1 MKNINTM
8 TPNELVEWFLMASY
22 AYYDQENP
30 IMSDYE
36 FDSIALRLREQ
47 IHHSDHPHKDL
58 ITEDHLATMSG
69 FDIEIPEDI
78 KEKVDQMKR

>member
-22 AYYDQENP
+22 AYYEQENP

-36 FDSIALRLREQ
+36 FDSIALLLREKLPL
-47 IHHSDHPHKDL
+47 SDHPHKDL
-58 ITEDHLATMSG
+58 ITEDNLATMSG
-69 FDIEIPEDI
+69 FDIEIPADI
-78 KEKVDQMKR
+78 KSKVDEMHA